1 LKSHAVVF
9 GVANNDCYPEVL
21 LNSIPVPDLVT
32 NTNDM
37 QVVMQMLIDRVNMFD
52 KTNVGVMSIA
62 CNTLHIL
69 LPKLQKLTNI
79 PFVSMID
86 VVVGDVI
93 KKGYKKVGL
102 LASPTT
108 IKTRLY
114 QQALQAQDVRV
125 GIPTREQIID
135 LGNIIQN
142 IISGKSNQKLP
153 LIEIANDLVKSSK
166 VEAIILGCTELPL
179 VFPRRFRV
187 PVLNSIDILASKLVN
202 YYYKKEEL

>member
-1 LKSHAVVF
+1 MKSHAVVF

-108 IKTRLY
+108 IKTRFY

>member
-108 IKTRLY
+108 IKTRFY

>member
-1 LKSHAVVF
+1 MKSHAVVF